1 MVARRPESPQVDRV
15 RDWAESGVVAL
26 TGPRDGPPVVP
37 PGRAASCARELSGW
51 IRAATAGTAH
61 PVRVDGAELLAE
73 RAAYTGGVRG
83 GSISVGRHCRL
94 LPTADGWA
102 AVSCARPDDPGL
114 LGALVGRDVGDDPW
128 PAVESWLREH
138 SGAEFA
144 QGAEMLGIAGGPVAQ
159 RSPTC
164 SPPIDAHPRSVDGLV
179 VVDFSAL
186 WAGPLCSHLLGAA
199 GARVIKVETPN
210 RPDGARFGDRGFYDL
225 LHSGHESVVLDP
237 ETGSGRRALARLVA
251 AADIVVEAS
260 RPRALERF
268 GLDAQAACASGTT
281 WVSITAHGRD
291 SPTVGFGDDVA
302 ASTGL
307 VAPGG
312 AEAPMFVGD
321 AIADPLTGLTAAV
334 RAMSIP
340 PGGGPG
346 HLWEVSMSDVV
357 AATLVD
363 VEESTPRVR
372 RRGDRWV
379 VAVESGEVEVSEPRR
394 RAGTFRS
401 APASG
406 RDTGRVLRELG
417 LPA

>member
-1 MVARRPESPQVDRV
+1 MDRI
-15 RDWAESGVVAL
+15 RDWAESGAVAL
-26 TGPRDGPPVVP
+26 TGPAEGPPVVP
-37 PGRAASCARELSGW
+37 PGRAASYARELSGW
-51 IRAATAGTAH
+51 IGAATADTAH
-61 PVRVDGAELLAE
+61 PVRVDGARLLSE

-102 AVSCARPDDPGL
+102 AVSCARPDDAAL

-138 SGAEFA
+138 PGTEFA
-144 QGAEMLGIAGGPVAQ
+144 EGAEMLGIAGGPVIH
-159 RSPTC
+159 RSPTQ
-164 SPPIDAHPRSVDGLV
+164 SLPIKARPRSVEGLV

-210 RPDGARFGDRGFYDL
+210 RPDGARFGDRRFYDV

-237 ETGSGRRALARLVA
+237 DTESGRRALARLVE

-268 GLDAQAACASGTT
+268 GLDAAAACAAGTT
-281 WVSITAHGRD
+281 WVSITARGRD
-291 SPTVGFGDDVA
+291 SPAVGFGDDVA
-302 ASTGL
+302 ASSGL
-307 VAPGG
+307 VAARPEGS
-312 AEAPMFVGD
+312 PMFVGD

-334 RAMSIP
+334 CAMSDP
-340 PGGGPG
+340 PGSGPG
-346 HLWEVSMSDVV
+346 HLWEVSMSEVV
-357 AATLVD
+357 ATTLVD
-363 VEESTPRVR
+363 VEAPAPVVR

-379 VAVESGEVEVSEPRR
+379 VDCESGEVEIAEPRR
-394 RAGTFRS
+394 RAGTF
-401 APASG
+401 APAPAPG
-406 RDTGRVLRELG
+406 RDTDRVLRELG
-417 LPA
+417 VPA

>member
-1 MVARRPESPQVDRV
+1 MTVPRRSSPQVDRV

-26 TGPRDGPPVVP
+26 TGPPDGSPVVP
-37 PGRAASCARELSGW
+37 PGRAASYARELSDW
-51 IRAATAGTAH
+51 IGAATAGTAH
-61 PVRVDGAELLAE
+61 PVRVDGARLLSE
-73 RAAYTGGVRG
+73 RAAYTGGTRG

-102 AVSCARPDDPGL
+102 AVSCARPDDAGL

-128 PAVESWLREH
+128 PAVASWLREH
-138 SGAEFA
+138 SGAELA
-144 QGAEMLGIAGGPVAQ
+144 QGADMLGIAGGPVVRRA
-159 RSPTC
+159 PA
-164 SPPIDAHPRSVDGLV
+164 PAPIEGRPRPVEGLV

-210 RPDGARFGDRGFYDL
+210 RPDGARFGNRGFYDL

-237 ETGSGRRALARLVA
+237 DTDSGRRAMACLVA

-268 GLDAQAACASGTT
+268 GLDARTACAAGTT
-281 WVSITAHGRD
+281 WVSITACGRD
-291 SPTVGFGDDVA
+291 SPAVGFGDDVA
-302 ASTGL
+302 ASSGL
-307 VAPGG
+307 VA
-312 AEAPMFVGD
+312 ADEAGCPMFVGD

-334 RAMSIP
+334 RAMSAP
-340 PGGGPG
+340 PAGPG
-346 HLWEVSMSDVV
+346 HLWEISMSEVV
-357 AATLVD
+357 ATTLVD
-363 VEESTPRVR
+363 IDSPSPQVR
-372 RRGDRWV
+372 RRGDSWV
-379 VAVESGEVEVSEPRR
+379 VDVESGEVEIAPPHRR
-394 RAGTFRS
+394 TGSFAP

-417 LPA
+417 VPA